1 MMLSQ
6 QRSLSLPEKVV
17 PPILVT
23 APVTAPS
30 DPLKS
35 TTPEQKKR
43 ARRGRK
49 SKGQSDSV
57 KPKKSLLL
65 DELSDA
71 LVDRFYIPRRDAHSN
86 SSTTSVVDHLRAN
99 LHTPVASSNASSIS
113 SARTLTAVESSEPT
127 ISSDIHSHYTPTLSR
142 QTSFSPSSTAADHA
156 VPNQD
161 PPQNKKFDQGD
172 VVSLDDLAT
181 LAAIQQLT
189 AQYGRV
195 AHMGMLDHSYRFFV
209 NTKRTG
215 ALSFKVQK
223 RVAIVGGDPL
233 CEPDPAVI
241 TELLEEFSV
250 YRRRQRWGIAFMGAS
265 ESFVRGYG
273 QNRSKEWI
281 SIRFGTER
289 VLIPNTNE
297 VLLEKSGKRIAV
309 QNRQLLNPN
318 KGGTTLGLYV
328 PAIHGTD
335 HDLEAELV
343 SIYDAWRAE
352 RNNSTGPQ
360 AFITVYDPFALP
372 DLMTFVYSCGPNGRI
387 NGFAAL
393 RRLGCNGY
401 HIDPC
406 IASPE
411 SPKGTSDLLIVAS
424 MALLHRAD
432 VSYLGFGF
440 EPTNNLSSEDVA
452 GMPSALASLTRNFYS
467 RTFMHLP
474 IHGKKAYFD
483 KFRPDPLQ
491 ESGLYLVF
499 PDGIPGPRHLLAMM
513 HMANISLR
521 KVFWTDLRARFST
534 CKTKSDPP
542 SDPSVDNVE
551 EKVPAAVTTTE

>member
-23 APVTAPS
+23 APP
-30 DPLKS
+30 DPLQS
-35 TTPEQKKR
+35 TTPEKKKR

-49 SKGQSDSV
+49 SKGPDNSV

-65 DELSDA
+65 DELGDA
-71 LVDRFYIPRRDAHSN
+71 LVDPFYIPRRDAHSN
-86 SSTTSVVDHLRAN
+86 SSTSSVIEHLRTS
-99 LHTPVASSNASSIS
+99 LHTPLASSNASSIS

-127 ISSDIHSHYTPTLSR
+127 IASDIHSHHTPALSR
-142 QTSFSPSSTAADHA
+142 QPSFSPSSTGADHGL
-156 VPNQD
+156 PNLD
-161 PPQNKKFDQGD
+161 PPRNKKFEQGD
-172 VVSLDDLAT
+172 VVSLDDFAT
-181 LAAIQQLT
+181 LAAVQQLT
-189 AQYGRV
+189 ARYGRV

-233 CEPDPAVI
+233 CDPDPATI
-241 TELLEEFSV
+241 TELLEEFAV
-250 YRRRQRWGIAFMGAS
+250 YRRHERWGIAFMGAS
-265 ESFVRGYG
+265 ESFALEYG
-273 QNRSKEWI
+273 QNQPKAWT

-289 VLIPNTNE
+289 VLNPNTNE

-335 HDLEAELV
+335 HDLEADLFA
-343 SIYDAWRAE
+343 IYDAWRAE

-372 DLMTFVYSCGPNGRI
+372 GLMTFVYSCGPNGQI

-393 RRLGCNGY
+393 RRLGCSGY

-406 IASPE
+406 IASPD
-411 SPKGTSDLLIVAS
+411 SPKGISDLLLVAS

-440 EPTNNLSSEDVA
+440 EPTNTLSSEDVT
-452 GMPSALASLTRNFYS
+452 GMPSALANLTRNFYS

-483 KFRPDPLQ
+483 KFRPDPVQ

-513 HMANISLR
+513 HTANISLR
-521 KVFWTDLRARFST
+521 KIFWTDLRTRFSNS
-534 CKTKSDPP
+534 KTKPEP
-542 SDPSVDNVE
+542 RSDPSDNVE
-551 EKVPAAVTTTE
+551 EKVAAVVPATE